1 MCVYIYIIL
10 NPRLSEPLDVGRDL
24 ASACMCV
31 YGYMY
36 VYIYI
41 YM

>member
-1 MCVYIYIIL
+1 MCVYVSVI
-10 NPRLSEPLDVGRDL
+10 
-24 ASACMCV
+24 V

-41 YM
+41 SECDVTWFNKKKYE